1 MAQMNVNLAFSAD
14 TGKAKAQIAELQS
27 LLSKIAYTGSTAN
40 TTNILQKDL
49 QEASTA
55 AKELQFH
62 LNNAF
67 NVSTGKFDLSM
78 LDKSLKT
85 SGSNIT
91 DLSTKLLG
99 AGATGQQAFATLAQS
114 ISLAD
119 QPMLRVSKRMQD
131 FAVTMKNTVKWQL
144 SSSMLHG
151 FMGAIQSAYGYAQD
165 LNKSLTDIRIVTG
178 YSTDQMAQFAEQAN
192 KAAKALSTTT
202 TDYTNASLIYFQQG
216 LSDAEVAA
224 RTDITVKMANAAG
237 QSAEVVSEQLT
248 AVWNNFVDG
257 SKSLEYYADVM
268 TALGAA
274 TASSSDEI
282 SEGLNKFSAV
292 AESVGLSYEYAT
304 AALTTITSNTRES
317 ADIVGNALKTLFARL
332 QGLKLGETLED
343 GVDLNKYSEA
353 LDKAGISIFE
363 QNGELKAMDNILN
376 DMAAKW
382 GTMSNTQQV
391 ALAQTVAGVRQ
402 YNQLIALMENWD
414 NGDEDSM
421 MANLKTIEN
430 ADGALQKQADIYAD
444 SWEAAQKRVQAAAE
458 GIYQSL
464 LDDDFFISINN
475 GFANLLGGLDA
486 FIDGAGGV
494 KTVLTGIA
502 SVIITSFANKIPEAL
517 DNIRYNLKF
526 LTKGT
531 KEAYS
536 DIQKQMDEATEKAF
550 TGFTT
555 KEGRQVEPIAK
566 DSSLGYQITAA
577 NELTAARSK
586 LALVSDKM
594 SASEQQMANTQLGII
609 EAAQQEVIALKQKNE
624 ALQESINLQQKAI
637 KESEIN
643 GITKSSNEQNETEI
657 NKLNQEVRKKLI
669 EAQDT
674 FNETSVEDDNIGA
687 LSDQVQQLDF
697 LSTEM
702 ADFADLYQEAVT
714 EINSAYNE
722 LGQDIFNKF
731 ISGDLQE
738 QVVQL
743 PEWFNAAF
751 TEIKSTVD
759 FEGFLDDEFNF
770 TTVKI
775 QMEALSNIIPKTIQE
790 ATGLDKIFKN
800 LSKSLTGK
808 EFSQQFK
815 LLEDKLKDC
824 KIEGKDFKKVLEDLY
839 GKGKIDKLSSDM
851 HSLETNTAK
860 AAEKAGILK
869 SLLNEFN
876 PSHVVRT
883 SEALGALAGLMG
895 NVVTVA
901 NSTISIFK
909 AWANPDLS
917 GWEKFS
923 ATLSGVATIIPTV
936 ISSLQGY
943 GTVLSFVGGQI
954 GKNIVMTQAQVTAH
968 NKEFISTNLLAST
981 KKTLI
986 KYLGEEQ
993 LATLLNIV
1001 ATEKQNGATQEAV
1014 AAKILEALASN
1025 TTISAKGKEIIAR
1038 TLSKVAID
1046 AETVSVWNLVKAL
1059 MASAAAWIA
1068 ANPLLA
1074 IGIGAIIGVITAI
1087 TVGIINMT
1095 QAQEKANVKIAE
1107 ATDKYEKEKSKL
1119 EELKNELQS
1128 VQDQIDELNSK
1139 DSLSIVE
1146 QAELDKLEAR
1156 KKLLEAQVALQEKL
1170 TQAAQK
1176 EQADTITENWDKS
1189 SQLSNKPEITK
1200 ATGEYGLG
1208 LIETTNE
1215 YGISTTTAGY
1225 TRQQETIDEYI
1236 ARMKQTEHYDTAT
1249 GQFDDVTA
1257 AFIASW
1263 REEIEAATAEYASQ
1277 NQEQY
1282 EQNEQNYQ
1290 AVAEYAAD
1298 HKDYQWTN
1306 KKQMQDDI
1314 AQDRRNMYGED
1325 YDDLFI
1331 KPLLNAAEQLSITQ
1345 DQQGNYEI
1353 TGIDVQDLDLSGVS
1367 QSELNKWINEEITKN
1382 AEAFTELQQL
1392 EDFDLSKLS
1401 SDQLF
1406 LLLDN
1411 LDQLEHFDGSNMQ
1424 DLINYLT
1431 ELTSIEAPKFN
1442 LEQWKQN
1449 YSAQKD
1455 IVGDLETGDTIDAT
1469 QYNQLSEAAKQYF
1482 TDMGDGTYTLTQ
1494 DAAALRDV
1502 VNDIAAEELRD
1513 EITDVNTIGGMSVDE
1528 AQRKQASIEAGG
1540 VEGFN
1545 FINSGQDQTY
1555 IEDVNAKYGT
1565 SFTEFG
1571 QAVDYVTQQLGN
1583 LQSSLAT
1590 TADELGELDTMF
1602 QTGEISGQDYINQ
1615 LQTLG
1620 AQYENARDELTRYQ
1634 QALADGNDEEAAAA
1648 DDALHQ
1654 AIRAGE
1660 LAEEWDLSAE
1670 AIERYAEELKDSGKY
1685 SKANGKALAEM
1696 AKDQL
1701 RFDRAVENATEH
1713 MEDWKKELKTAQKT
1727 GHLSAETTEQLA
1739 EAYGDLLD
1747 IDGDLLPSSFLKD
1760 IDNLELMEKALKGDE
1775 EAYDALLAK
1784 TRQEIAAKVGLDDA
1798 EFQSGFNDL
1807 LNKYYQAS
1815 SLDDIE
1821 VGASLDNA
1829 GFLQGLTDMVN
1840 AAGMTADQATSYLA
1854 SMGVDADVVT
1864 EPVTE
1869 TDPVTY
1875 VNAVPTVSWSGGIG
1889 THPATGFPT
1898 LYRFPSVGYSLQ
1910 PTTLE
1915 TTKQTTGMALRVTS
1929 ASKSSGGGI
1938 KHSGSNAAQSAPSSG
1953 GGGGSSAPKYAEKK
1967 NDSDKTRYHTIQN
1980 QLEDLSASYDSI
1992 SDAADRAFGRDKIKK
2007 IDEEIA
2013 ATDKLID
2020 KQEEYVAALQAD
2032 LPKDKAIM
2040 EAYYNKVIG
2049 GPAME
2054 FDEDGNIA
2062 NFDAIQDAMYAKY
2075 NQMASTYTEDSEEW
2089 QVFEKQ
2095 YEQMEKY
2102 LEQYEET
2109 YDMLRDEEAKLQEMI
2124 NQRIDLELE
2133 KVSYN
2138 IELQLDVSDD
2148 SLALIDF
2155 QLEQI
2160 EDDAYK
2166 AAESIALATDKA
2178 NEIYKQ
2184 MLINRQAL
2192 DDTLGLSLSDAEL
2205 KLLMAGDMSVLEGK
2219 NFTEDQID
2227 AVKDYRDNLLEL
2239 NQELIDVQEQIEDQ
2253 VMQAFEEYHDELDRG
2268 MEKFDHYNNMLESY
2282 QNIVDIVGKDVLGL
2296 DNEALADIS
2305 EAQVENSIN
2314 QLKASKDAY
2323 DSLQKQAD
2331 DALQKQQE
2339 AEMKAALVRAKG
2351 DEETAK
2357 SYEEDAEFWKE
2368 TYTEM
2373 NEAAIEAQ
2381 EEMMDNWGNTL
2392 EAIATQFELAV
2403 ERAVQA
2409 FNDAIYEFGGLEGM
2423 SDDFSRQKEMDD
2435 MYLEDYQQIYE
2446 LSKLT
2451 RDINN
2456 TIDDT
2461 ENIAGKQKLKKL
2473 LEEINKLQ
2481 EDGVEM
2487 SEYDLEYLQAEY
2499 NLRLAELE
2507 LEEAQKAKDT
2517 VRLSRDNEG
2526 NWSYVYTQN
2535 TDAVDAAQQKYEDAL
2550 YAMQDLSSNY
2560 IDEMSEQL
2568 IATSQEMQEALAN
2581 VRVEDFASQEEYYA
2595 ELARIEAQY
2604 QEQMA
2609 AQEAEL
2615 NKAIANNKELYDTD
2629 WKNYSE
2635 ATGYK
2640 ISKAEEFATKF
2651 SDTLLGSL
2659 IGSEEATSNFTAIV
2673 GEATDSLVQ
2682 GLANA
2687 AATYYTNLNTAM
2699 EAAGTSTSEFADLL
2713 AEDVEAIKIDS
2724 AEAADAVAQMAEKM
2738 DEEMTKITE
2747 RVQKFQEDYGREI
2760 DKIIAKNLEMV
2771 ETFNDMLEHLSI
2783 DPDQINVTYDI
2794 SRSQDGEGGE
2804 TVEVPEGTAS
2814 GYTGMY
2820 TGDWGSKEGRVAV
2833 LHEKELLLNQDDTV
2847 NMLEA
2852 LKVSKY
2858 MLEILNANTQM
2869 MSQGMGSLFPASV
2882 DNSVSEILE
2891 QQVSIVAE
2899 FPNAV
2904 NHSEI
2909 EEAFDTLINRAAQ
2922 YANRK

>member
-27 LLSKIAYTGSTAN
+27 LLSKIAYTGSTTNATN
-40 TTNILQKDL
+40 TLQQNL

-85 SGSNIT
+85 SNANIT

-178 YSTDQMAQFAEQAN
+178 YSADQMAQFAEQAN

-248 AVWNNFVDG
+248 AVWNNFADG

-282 SEGLNKFSAV
+282 SEGLSKFSAV

-317 ADIVGNALKTLFARL
+317 ADIVGNALKTLFARI

-353 LDKAGISIFE
+353 LDKVGISIFQ
-363 QNGELKAMDNILN
+363 QNGELKAMDTIL
-376 DMAAKW
+376 DEMAAKW
-382 GTMSNTQQV
+382 GTLSNTQQV

-402 YNQLIALMENWD
+402 YNQLIALMENWN

-444 SWEAAQKRVQAAAE
+444 SWEAAQKRVQASAE

-464 LDDDFFISINN
+464 IDDDFFISINN

-494 KTVLTGIA
+494 KTVLTGIS

-517 DNIRYNLKF
+517 NTFRYNLEIV
-526 LTKGT
+526 TKGSQA
-531 KEAYS
+531 AY
-536 DIQKQMDEATEKAF
+536 DRIQKDMNTATQDAF
-550 TGFTT
+550 TKFNTSMGSS
-555 KEGRQVEPIAK
+555 GIQK
-566 DSSLGYQITAA
+566 DSAIGFAIEQA
-577 NELTAARSK
+577 NELTAARNK
-586 LALVSDKM
+586 LALISDKM
-594 SASEQQMANTQLGII
+594 STAEKQSAEIQLNLIK
-609 EAAQQEVIALKQKNE
+609 AQQDEVVSIREKNE
-624 ALQESINLQQKAI
+624 QLQESIRLQQEQIRRSQTIDNSRNK
-637 KESEIN
+637 
-643 GITKSSNEQNETEI
+643 TLKSSEDMSNMYLSYNDT
-657 NKLNQEVRKKLI
+657 LI
-669 EAQDT
+669 ELEEQRNRLIDTINQRSARGQDT
-674 FNETSVEDDNIGA
+674 TRQEDNLTRINA
-687 LSDQVQQLDF
+687 
-697 LSTEM
+697 
-702 ADFADLYQEAVT
+702 
-714 EINSAYNE
+714 EI
-722 LGQDIFNKF
+722 
-731 ISGDLQE
+731 E
-738 QVVQL
+738 QY
-743 PEWFNAAF
+743 
-751 TEIKSTVD
+751 
-759 FEGFLDDEFNF
+759 
-770 TTVKI
+770 
-775 QMEALSNIIPKTIQE
+775 EALSYAALGFSDNYKAAMQVLNTTNNTIGQELFNIFSQENFDTALRHPIRFAEELGIAFDQIEETLTDINLDFDDKLNLKTVKDQIKALQSTIPEIIQS
-790 ATGLDKIFKN
+790 ATGLDIAFN
-800 LSKSLTGK
+800 RVFTANDADELEQAFLALRLSINNCTLEGTDFQRVLEGLYGRPITQISADMQKYAQGTEQAIQKTATLK
-808 EFSQQFK
+808 K
-815 LLEDKLKDC
+815 LLE
-824 KIEGKDFKKVLEDLY
+824 EFKPE
-839 GKGKIDKLSSDM
+839 
-851 HSLETNTAK
+851 HT
-860 AAEKAGILK
+860 
-869 SLLNEFN
+869 
-876 PSHVVRT
+876 VRI
-883 SEALGALAGLMG
+883 SEAMGSLAGLMG
-895 NVVTVA
+895 NVVTIG
-901 NSTISIFK
+901 NSLKSMLQSLGD
-909 AWANPDLS
+909 PDLS

-923 ATLSGVATIIPTV
+923 AVLTGLSVLIPTV
-936 ISSLQGY
+936 LSSLQAAATINEFLSKSY
-943 GTVLSFVGGQI
+943 GKSAIAI
-954 GKNIVMTQAQVTAH
+954 GIDTAA
-968 NKEFISTNLLAST
+968 KTISTKVTTALGIANTGLVASMGPLLV
-981 KKTLI
+981 I
-986 KYLGEEQ
+986 IG
-993 LATLLNIV
+993 
-1001 ATEKQNGATQEAV
+1001 AV
-1014 AAKILEALASN
+1014 AAALLILAGIVKLITIAFEAWKASTPEGKLEAAKEATEAMATAAQDATTAYQNLLNTISGYDSAIAALENLEVGTQEFTNALITANEKAWELIDTYGLIQGQDWDYGKNGEIIINDSAKNRITKEANERREDAVVAASAATVAQKEAAYNVAKNNAGYFGSTLTEQVRQQLYGALGFTNGSSEHIQNQWLNAKTDEDYNRIINEVGSKHYGDKWDASN
-1025 TTISAKGKEIIAR
+1025 TDMVDFIRSAIANMDKIGTMYNAYSDLMRTEANERQKMISTG
-1038 TLSKVAID
+1038 LSDEEAYQK
-1046 AETVSVWNLVKAL
+1046 T
-1059 MASAAAWIA
+1059 AWK
-1068 ANPLLA
+1068 
-1074 IGIGAIIGVITAI
+1074 
-1087 TVGIINMT
+1087 GII
-1095 QAQEKANVKIAE
+1095 
-1107 ATDKYEKEKSKL
+1107 TDT
-1119 EELKNELQS
+1119 
-1128 VQDQIDELNSK
+1128 
-1139 DSLSIVE
+1139 
-1146 QAELDKLEAR
+1146 
-1156 KKLLEAQVALQEKL
+1156 LEAQYETEKAQQDKVMANKTDEQIANDFAKYLTDQNYIQGEDGKVYKKNADGTQGDEVTELSNLSADAQRNILAAVEAMKVLETQGIEMAEGFNQVASTMTEEETAMADALINGNLGALTEEQIEKL
-1170 TQAAQK
+1170 KAAG
-1176 EQADTITENWDKS
+1176 DI
-1189 SQLSNKPEITK
+1189 KPE
-1200 ATGEYGLG
+1200 
-1208 LIETTNE
+1208 
-1215 YGISTTTAGY
+1215 
-1225 TRQQETIDEYI
+1225 
-1236 ARMKQTEHYDTAT
+1236 
-1249 GQFDDVTA
+1249 
-1257 AFIASW
+1257 
-1263 REEIEAATAEYASQ
+1263 
-1277 NQEQY
+1277 
-1282 EQNEQNYQ
+1282 
-1290 AVAEYAAD
+1290 
-1298 HKDYQWTN
+1298 
-1306 KKQMQDDI
+1306 
-1314 AQDRRNMYGED
+1314 
-1325 YDDLFI
+1325 DLFDPETLAAI
-1331 KPLLNAAEQLSITQ
+1331 RNNPVLNAA
-1345 DQQGNYEI
+1345 
-1353 TGIDVQDLDLSGVS
+1353 
-1367 QSELNKWINEEITKN
+1367 
-1382 AEAFTELQQL
+1382 L
-1392 EDFDLSKLS
+1392 EDWLK
-1401 SDQLF
+1401 
-1406 LLLDN
+1406 
-1411 LDQLEHFDGSNMQ
+1411 
-1424 DLINYLT
+1424 
-1431 ELTSIEAPKFN
+1431 ELKKQVAEWKPPEFN
-1442 LEQWKQN
+1442 LESWKSD
-1449 YSAQKD
+1449 YAAKMD
-1455 IVGDLETGDTIDAT
+1455 IINDLETGDTISAEDYAILGEE
-1469 QYNQLSEAAKQYF
+1469 YSQYF
-1482 TDMGDGTYTLTQ
+1482 QVQADGTAIL
-1494 DAAALRDV
+1494 
-1502 VNDIAAEELRD
+1502 IA
-1513 EITDVNTIGGMSVDE
+1513 
-1528 AQRKQASIEAGG
+1528 K
-1540 VEGFN
+1540 
-1545 FINSGQDQTY
+1545 
-1555 IEDVNAKYGT
+1555 
-1565 SFTEFG
+1565 
-1571 QAVDYVTQQLGN
+1571 
-1583 LQSSLAT
+1583 
-1590 TADELGELDTMF
+1590 
-1602 QTGEISGQDYINQ
+1602 
-1615 LQTLG
+1615 
-1620 AQYENARDELTRYQ
+1620 
-1634 QALADGNDEEAAAA
+1634 
-1648 DDALHQ
+1648 
-1654 AIRAGE
+1654 
-1660 LAEEWDLSAE
+1660 
-1670 AIERYAEELKDSGKY
+1670 AEELKAAAQGIEIGELEEDIHTKQDTISAMNEANIVTESGRELDFNAAHNAATQGTLHETWDEAYINAVNEALGTTYETTQQAAEGYNNYIDSLNQSQNTLASTAEDLDQLNEMLSTGKIDQDEY
-1685 SKANGKALAEM
+1685 DANFEGTLAKDAAKHDLDYEEVLDYAESLRELNKELADNEQLSKEIALAEKKQ
-1696 AKDQL
+1696 AKGADDL
-1701 RFDRAVENATEH
+1701 IDNYKDYAKVL
-1713 MEDWKKELKTAQKT
+1713 KKAKLDDTIKN
-1727 GHLSAETTEQLA
+1727 TEQYSKTIKALQKDLSLLTGYSEEIFTDDFVNSDEVQKA
-1739 EAYGDLLD
+1739 LLD
-1747 IDGDLLPSSFLKD
+1747 ISNGVAGATERLKVLAAAQEIKIKTGIE
-1760 IDNLELMEKALKGDE
+1760 IDQAAL
-1775 EAYDALLAK
+1775 DALQA
-1784 TRQEIAAKVGLDDA
+1784 EIT
-1798 EFQSGFNDL
+1798 N
-1807 LNKYYQAS
+1807 LNNQ
-1815 SLDDIE
+1815 DIE
-1821 VGASLDNA
+1821 IGAIIDEAPALDALANLLQQA
-1829 GFLQGLTDMVN
+1829 GWTTAQIQEFFNNLGWQPEIGYEEVQVKDLSTHASNGFVEVVEGN
-1840 AAGMTADQATSYLA
+1840 PYEGYTVVSKPVSAFSGMDQEEW
-1854 SMGVDADVVT
+1854 VK
-1864 EPVTE
+1864 
-1869 TDPVTY
+1869 
-1875 VNAVPTVSWSGGIG
+1875 VPKIG
-1889 THPATGFPT
+1889 
-1898 LYRFPSVGYSLQ
+1898 
-1910 PTTLE
+1910 
-1915 TTKQTTGMALRVTS
+1915 
-1929 ASKSSGGGI
+1929 SKSAGGGGYKKVDPI
-1938 KHSGSNAAQSAPSSG
+1938 GNSSSKTPSSG
-1953 GGGGSSAPKYAEKK
+1953 GGGGGGSKPKHAEKK
-1967 NDSDKTRYHTIQN
+1967 NDSDKERYHTLNN
-1980 QLEDLSASYDSI
+1980 QLEDLESQYDSI
-1992 SDAADRAFGRDKIKK
+1992 SDAADRAFGQDKLDN
-2007 IDEEIA
+2007 IDKQIEKTQE
-2013 ATDKLID
+2013 LID
-2020 KQEEYVAALQAD
+2020 KNEEYLAEAEKNASI
-2032 LPKDKAIM
+2032 DKSVM
-2040 EAYYNKVIG
+2040 EAYYNKSIG
-2049 GPAME
+2049 GPAIQYDE
-2054 FDEDGNIA
+2054 NGNITNFDE
-2062 NFDAIQDAMYAKY
+2062 IQDAAYAKY
-2075 NQMASTYTEDSEEW
+2075 NQMAETYDEESNEW
-2089 QVFEKQ
+2089 IQFEKD
-2095 YEQMEKY
+2095 YEQFMKY
-2102 LEQYEET
+2102 LELYEEST
-2109 YDMLRDEEAKLQEMI
+2109 DLVRDKKAEAERLAAEK
-2124 NQRIDLELE
+2124 IDLELE
-2133 KVSYN
+2133 KVQYS
-2138 IELQLDVSDD
+2138 IEIQLEVPEDQLKV
-2148 SLALIDF
+2148 IDF
-2155 QLEQI
+2155 QLERI
-2160 EDDAYK
+2160 EDDAFNS
-2166 AAESIALATDKA
+2166 AESMNLLIQKA
-2178 NEIYKQ
+2178 NLFNREIETTKQ
-2184 MLINRQAL
+2184 GLI
-2192 DDTLGLSLSDAEL
+2192 DTLGVTLSDQEINQIL
-2205 KLLMAGDMSVLEGK
+2205 SGNMDGIDTSK
-2219 NFTEDQID
+2219 FTEDQVSAIREY
-2227 AVKDYRDNLLEL
+2227 KDSLLEL
-2239 NQELIDVQEQIEDQ
+2239 NQELLDIQQQIEDE
-2253 VMQAFEEYHDELDRG
+2253 VMETFEEYHEELDRG

-2339 AEMKAALVRAKG
+2339 AEMKAALARAKG

-2373 NEAAIEAQ
+2373 NEAAVEAQ

-2403 ERAVQA
+2403 ERAVKA

-2473 LEEINKLQ
+2473 LEEINQLQ

-2499 NLRLAELE
+2499 DLRLAELE

-2635 ATGYK
+2635 ATEYK

-2659 IGSEEATSNFTAIV
+2659 VGSEEATSNFTAIV

-2713 AEDVEAIKIDS
+2713 AEDVEAIKTDS

-2794 SRSQDGEGGE
+2794 SRSQDDE

-2820 TGDWGSKEGRVAV
+2820 TGDWGSSEGRVAV

-2852 LKVSKY
+2852 LRISKY
-2858 MLEILNANTQM
+2858 MLEVLNANAQM
-2869 MSQGMGSLFPASV
+2869 MSQGMGAMLPASI
-2882 DNSVSEILE
+2882 DNSISEVLE